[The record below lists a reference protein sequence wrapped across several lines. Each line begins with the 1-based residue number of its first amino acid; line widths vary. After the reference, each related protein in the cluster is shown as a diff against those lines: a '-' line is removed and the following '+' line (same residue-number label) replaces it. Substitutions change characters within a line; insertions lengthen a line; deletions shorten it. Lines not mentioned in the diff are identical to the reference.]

1 VVPRKILLID
11 DSPLILAVTQAFL
24 QKEGYEVATAMTL
37 DVFEA
42 ERRRMMPDLIIV
54 DIQMPEIF
62 GDDLASTLR
71 GAYAEPAPIVFLS
84 SLDEEELE
92 QRAREADARAWVTK
106 KSGMTALVAKV
117 REIFEETEKTRPA
130 G

>member
-1 VVPRKILLID
+1 VPHKILLID
-11 DSPLILAVTQAFL
+11 DSPLILAVTQAAL
-24 QKEGYEVATAMTL
+24 QNEGYEVATAMTL

-42 ERRRMMPDLIIV
+42 ERKRMVPDLIIV

-71 GAYAEPAPIVFLS
+71 GAYAERAPIVFLS
-84 SLDEEELE
+84 SLDEAELE
-92 QRAREADARAWVTK
+92 ERARDAEARAWITK
-106 KSGMTALVAKV
+106 RAGMPALIAKV